1 MRRSFDY
8 LSREEQFTS
17 AGNCRKPLYSPVYGD
32 DGRLALECT
41 GYKDTDLEISS
52 YREQTDMAYIISR
65 INAGDTSVL
74 PDPNALY
81 ADVTDLPNTP
91 IGMVNFLD
99 GMRRKFDSL
108 PAETREKFDNSFSRF
123 IAGVPTHASD
133 DVSSAEH
140 KPISPSPASE
150 KPVEVLTKNE

>member
-1 MRRSFDY
+1 MRRPFDY
-8 LSREEQFTS
+8 LTREEQFTCS
-17 AGNCRKPLYSPVYGD
+17 GNCRKPLYSPVYGD
-32 DGRLALECT
+32 DGRLVLEPI
-41 GYKDTDLEISS
+41 GFKDTDEEISS

-65 INAGDTSVL
+65 INAGDSSVL

-81 ADVTDLPNTP
+81 ADVSDLPNTP

-99 GMRRKFDSL
+99 GLRRQFDSL

-123 IAGVPTHASD
+123 VAGVPIHAAD
-133 DVSSAEH
+133 E
-140 KPISPSPASE
+140 SPSVEDKPVIPSPSIE

>member
-17 AGNCRKPLYSPVYGD
+17 PGSCRKPLYSPVYGD
-32 DGRLALECT
+32 DGRLSLECT

-52 YREQTDMAYIISR
+52 YREQTDMAFLISR
-65 INAGDTSVL
+65 INAGDTSLL

-108 PAETREKFDNSFSRF
+108 PAETRELFDNSFSRF
-123 IAGVPTHASD
+123 LAGVPSHDPNESGTAKDES
-133 DVSSAEH
+133 VISS
-140 KPISPSPASE
+140 PTID
-150 KPVEVLTKNE
+150 KPVEVPVTNE

>member
-8 LSREEQFTS
+8 LTRDEQFTS
-17 AGNCRKPLYSPVYGD
+17 PGNSRKPLYSPVYGD
-32 DGRLALECT
+32 DGCLALECT

-123 IAGVPTHASD
+123 IAGVPTHSVDESGSD
-133 DVSSAEH
+133 ED
-140 KPISPSPASE
+140 KPVVPAPSIE
-150 KPVEVLTKNE
+150 KPSEVLTKNE

>member
-8 LSREEQFTS
+8 LTRDEQFTS
-17 AGNCRKPLYSPVYGD
+17 PGNCRKPLYSPVYGD

-99 GMRRKFDSL
+99 GLRRQFDSL
-108 PAETREKFDNSFSRF
+108 PAETRELFDNSFSRF
-123 IAGVPTHASD
+123 VAGVPSHAPDES
-133 DVSSAEH
+133 
-140 KPISPSPASE
+140 SPADD
-150 KPVEVLTKNE
+150 KPVISKPTIEKVAEVTKNE

>member
-17 AGNCRKPLYSPVYGD
+17 PGNCRKPLYSPVYGD
-32 DGRLALECT
+32 DGRLTLECT

-52 YREQTDMAYIISR
+52 FREQTDIGYIISR
-65 INAGDTSVL
+65 INAGDSSVL

-99 GMRRKFDSL
+99 GLRRQFDSL
-108 PAETREKFDNSFSRF
+108 PAETRELFDNSFSRF
-123 IAGVPTHASD
+123 VAGVPTHAP
-133 DVSSAEH
+133 DVSGSVEDA
-140 KPISPSPASE
+140 PVTDSPTIE
-150 KPVEVLTKNE
+150 KPVEVNTKNE

>member
-17 AGNCRKPLYSPVYGD
+17 PGNCRKPLYSPVYGD
-32 DGRLALECT
+32 DGRLILECT

-52 YREQTDMAYIISR
+52 FREQTDIAYIISR
-65 INAGDTSVL
+65 INAGDSSVL

-99 GMRRKFDSL
+99 GLRRQFDSL
-108 PAETREKFDNSFSRF
+108 PAETRELFDNSFSRF
-123 IAGVPTHASD
+123 VAGVPTHAP
-133 DVSSAEH
+133 DVSGSVEDA
-140 KPISPSPASE
+140 PVTDSPTIE
-150 KPVEVLTKNE
+150 KPVEVNTKNE

>member
-8 LSREEQFTS
+8 LTRDEQFTS
-17 AGNCRKPLYSPVYGD
+17 PGNCRKPLYSPVYGD
-32 DGRLALECT
+32 DGNLVLECT

-52 YREQTDMAYIISR
+52 YRELTDIAYIISR
-65 INAGDTSVL
+65 INAGDTTVL

-99 GMRRKFDSL
+99 AMRRKFDSL
-108 PAETREKFDNSFSRF
+108 PAETRELFDNSFSRF
-123 IAGVPTHASD
+123 IAGVPTHAP
-133 DVSSAEH
+133 DVPGPVEDKAV
-140 KPISPSPASE
+140 ISNPTIE
-150 KPVEVLTKNE
+150 KPVEAITKNE

>member
-1 MRRSFDY
+1 MRRPFDY
-8 LSREEQFTS
+8 LSRKEQFTCS
-17 AGNCRKPLYSPVYGD
+17 GSCRKPLYSPVYGD
-32 DGRLALECT
+32 DGRLVLECT
-41 GYKDTDLEISS
+41 GYKDTDSEISS

-74 PDPNALY
+74 PDPNALF

-99 GMRRKFDSL
+99 GLRRQFDSL

-123 IAGVPTHASD
+123 VAGVPLPVHEE
-133 DVSSAEH
+133 VSAPVD
-140 KPISPSPASE
+140 KPIDPSPVLD
-150 KPVEVLTKNE
+150 KPLEVTTKNE

>member
-8 LSREEQFTS
+8 LTRDDQFTS
-17 AGNCRKPLYSPVYGD
+17 SGNCHKPLYSPVYGD
-32 DGRLALECT
+32 DGRLTLECT

-108 PAETREKFDNSFSRF
+108 PAETRELFDNSFSRF
-123 IAGVPTHASD
+123 IAGVPSHAPDESG
-133 DVSSAEH
+133 SAED
-140 KPISPSPASE
+140 KPVIDTPTIE
-150 KPVEVLTKNE
+150 KPVEVSTENE

>member
-8 LSREEQFTS
+8 LSRDEQFSS

-65 INAGDTSVL
+65 INAGDTSIL
-74 PDPNALY
+74 PDPNALF
-81 ADVTDLPNTP
+81 ADVSDLPNTP

-99 GMRRKFDSL
+99 GLRRKFDSL
-108 PAETREKFDNSFSRF
+108 PAETRELFDNSFSRF
-123 IAGVPTHASD
+123 VAGVPSHSSD
-133 DVSSAEH
+133 EPGSAADKPVISS
-140 KPISPSPASE
+140 PTIE
-150 KPVEVLTKNE
+150 KPVEVSSKNE

>member
-8 LSREEQFTS
+8 LSRDEQFS
-17 AGNCRKPLYSPVYGD
+17 SSGNSRKPLYSPVYGD
-32 DGRLALECT
+32 DGRLSLECT
-41 GYKDTDLEISS
+41 GFKDTDLEISS

-99 GMRRKFDSL
+99 DMRRKFDSL
-108 PAETREKFDNSFSRF
+108 PAETRELFDNSFSRF
-123 IAGVPTHASD
+123 IAGVPTCVPDESGPSED
-133 DVSSAEH
+133 
-140 KPISPSPASE
+140 KPVIPNPTIE

>member
-8 LSREEQFTS
+8 LSRDEQFTS
-17 AGNCRKPLYSPVYGD
+17 AGNSRKPLYSPVYDD
-32 DGRLALECT
+32 DGNLVLQCT
-41 GYKDTDLEISS
+41 GYKDIDLEISS

-65 INAGDTSVL
+65 INAGDLTVL

-99 GMRRKFDSL
+99 DMRRKFDSL
-108 PAETREKFDNSFSRF
+108 PAETRELFDNSFSRF
-123 IAGVPTHASD
+123 IAGVPSHASD
-133 DVSSAEH
+133 DVGSAEVN
-140 KPISPSPASE
+140 PVTPSPAVE
-150 KPVEVLTKNE
+150 KPVEVSTKNE

>member
-1 MRRSFDY
+1 MRRKSDF
-8 LSREEQFTS
+8 LSREEQFTCS
-17 AGNCRKPLYSPVYGD
+17 GSCRKPLYSPVYGD

-65 INAGDTSVL
+65 INAGDTSIL

-108 PAETREKFDNSFSRF
+108 PAEIRETFDNSFSRF
-123 IAGVPTHASD
+123 IAGVPSHASD
-133 DVSSAEH
+133 VSVPAED
-140 KPISPSPASE
+140 KPVIPNPSIE